1 MVVLELCPLDNQ
13 KPIMIFPMDLSV
25 ERILVSGG
33 AGFVGSNVVQ
43 HLLRDGASVIVL
55 DDFYTGSEVNLPIGH
70 PRLEVVR
77 GSVTDFDLVRE
88 TLRRSTIVIHLAARN
103 IIVST
108 KNPREDYEVNIGGN
122 LNMLLAVRAGGVR
135 RAGSRRS

>member
-1 MVVLELCPLDNQ
+1 MISRSVTLRLISSENNMSY
-13 KPIMIFPMDLSV
+13 PIDLSV
-25 ERILVSGG
+25 ERVLVTGG

-43 HLLRDGASVIVL
+43 HLLRDGASVMVL

-88 TLRRSTIVIHLAARN
+88 TLRRSTIVIHLAAR
-103 IIVST
+103 
-108 KNPREDYEVNIGGN
+108 
-122 LNMLLAVRAGGVR
+122 
-135 RAGSRRS
+135 